1 MASRYW
7 VGGTANW
14 DAATTTNWSAT
25 SGGGGGASVPGTSD
39 DVFFNAS
46 SGGGTCTV
54 TATQSVLSIN
64 INGYTGTLDTN
75 GQTVTVSDIFNLGSS
90 GTRALT
96 LGASTLNVGTWT
108 VGSSS
113 GLTFTKGTST
123 INVTGSSTFT
133 GSNLSYNTLNFT
145 PPADVTIQTLGGWDA
160 DDLTVTCNASGTLVF
175 EIGQSI
181 ATNVTATFNGV
192 SDSLRLFVRSSAFGS
207 SRTISNAAC
216 TVSGQYVDFQDIFIQ
231 AGPDLSAITGGS
243 GDCGGNTSITF
254 TTPTT
259 QHWVTSGGGAWE
271 SASNWTS
278 RVPLPQDDAIMDAS
292 FGTSAQVSCSK
303 QRIAKTV
310 DWSGAT
316 YTTALTWHF
325 YDQPDAENKFVA
337 YGSLILVSGLVVES
351 GISLEL
357 SGRSS
362 FSLTGNGAT
371 IEMGVNIKAPSGTY
385 TLGSDLTLGSSRTL
399 TLTTGTLTCGTY
411 GITAGAVVLGG
422 TATNLGSGTH
432 TLLST
437 GTVWTGAG
445 TVNGQT
451 STIKITDTSSSGV
464 TFAGGSKTYNNVW
477 FDRGASTG
485 SITISGS
492 NTFNE
497 FKDSG
502 TAAHSVLWTAGIT
515 TTYAIWSVRGSSGN
529 AITINSTTTATY
541 AFVKVGVGVV
551 QTDWL
556 NIQHCVAT
564 PGNTWFAGANS
575 VNNQATASAGSGWLF
590 WEKANFRKPTR
601 PALFKPGNAR

>member
-25 SGGGGGASVPGTSD
+25 SGGAGGASVPGTSD

-75 GQTVTVSDIFNLGSS
+75 GQTITTSGTFNLGSG

-96 LGASTLNVGTWT
+96 LGASTLNVDTWT

-123 INVTGSSTFT
+123 INVTGSSSFS

-145 PPADVTIQTLGGWDA
+145 PPADVTIQTLGGWDC
-160 DDLTVTCNASGTLVF
+160 DDLTVTCNASGTLIF
-175 EIGQSI
+175 EIGQSF
-181 ATNVTATFNGV
+181 AANVTATFNGFG
-192 SDSLRLFVRSSAFGS
+192 DTKRILVRSSAFGT

-231 AGPDLSAITGGS
+231 ASPDLSAITGGS
-243 GDCGGNTSITF
+243 GNCGGNSSITF
-254 TTPTT
+254 TTPAT
-259 QHWVTSGGGAWE
+259 QHWIAGGDGSGSWGTTA
-271 SASNWTS
+271 NWTS
-278 RVPLPQDDAIMDAS
+278 RVPLPQDDVVMDLA
-292 FGTSAQVSCSK
+292 FGTSATVTVDVP
-303 QRIAKTV
+303 RIGKSI

-316 YTTALTWHF
+316 YTTSLTWTIGS
-325 YDQPDAENKFVA
+325 ATSM
-337 YGSLILVSGLVVES
+337 YGSLIFTSGMTVTSSTLT
-351 GISLEL
+351 L
-357 SGRSS
+357 SGRSAFTLTGGGS
-362 FSLTGNGAT
+362 SLTINLD
-371 IEMGVNIKAPSGTY
+371 INAPSGTY
-385 TLGSDLTLGSSRTL
+385 TMGSDLTLVSSRSLTVTRGTFDANDYAITAGSL
-399 TLTTGTLTCGTY
+399 TLTSS
-411 GITAGAVVLGG
+411 
-422 TATNLGSGTH
+422 ATTSFGSATH
-432 TLLST
+432 TITSN
-437 GTVWTGAG
+437 GSVFTGAG
-445 TVNGQT
+445 TINAET
-451 STIKITDTSSSGV
+451 STIKFTDTSNNPI
-464 TFAGGSKTYNNVW
+464 TFTGGTKTYYNVW
-477 FDRGASTG
+477 FDRAGSTG

-497 FKDSG
+497 IKDSG
-502 TAAHSVLWTAGIT
+502 TAAHSFLSTTGIT
-515 TTYAIWSVRGSSGN
+515 TTFAVWSIRGSSGN
-529 AITINSTTTATY
+529 AITINSTTTGTH
-541 AFVKVGVGVV
+541 AFVKIGVGIV

-556 NIQHCVAT
+556 NIQHSVAT
-564 PGNTWFAGANS
+564 PGNTFFAGANS
-575 VNNQATASAGSGWLF
+575 VNNQATATAGSGWLF